1 MAITVETLEQE
12 KYRRGKAFL
21 FLHSEL
27 ALAAAATDRFV
38 ICVGDKPVSLKEVS
52 IEGNGEIMNWQAFAG
67 TQMTE
72 GTGTLLSEIQR
83 NSNANT
89 NSGVTISVNPAV
101 PQEGLPFFANP
112 IDLVAQV
119 AAGNRAYL
127 NEKLISNLFALQPN
141 TCYLINVTNSDAG
154 PVKYELNFDVF
165 TE

>member
-27 ALAAAATDRFV
+27 ALAAAATDSFV
-38 ICVGDKPVSLKEVS
+38 ICVGDEPVALSEVS
-52 IEGNGEIMNWQAFAG
+52 IEGNGEIMNWHAFAG
-67 TQMTE
+67 TQITE
-72 GTGTLLSEIQR
+72 GTGTLLNEIQR

-89 NSGVTISVNPAV
+89 NSGMTISVNPTIT
-101 PQEGLPFFANP
+101 QEGLPLFANP

-127 NEKLISNLFALQPN
+127 NENLISNLFALQPN
-141 TCYLINVTNSDAG
+141 TCYLIKITNADTG